1 MDCYIIINQFIST
14 ILLKKK
20 PWNYQKRN
28 SHIMIVLS
36 KWGKWQYEYRSIF
49 DINCKKKKLQC
60 TVHVKHWVFLNW
72 FEIQANFPAVTLKL
86 TPYTAAQTFLPSH
99 SHLRHLDSVSDRQAR
114 CKFVSPLWPPPI
126 YRLD

>member
-1 MDCYIIINQFIST
+1 MDCYIVINQFIST

-20 PWNYQKRN
+20 KTWNYQKRN
-28 SHIMIVLS
+28 SYIMIVLS
-36 KWGKWQYEYRSIF
+36 KWGKWQYECRCIF
-49 DINCKKKKLQC
+49 DINCKKKI
-60 TVHVKHWVFLNW
+60 TVHSTCQTLGVFKLVWNTGKLPCG
-72 FEIQANFPAVTLKL
+72 ESEADAVYSRTNL
-86 TPYTAAQTFLPSH
+86 LPSH